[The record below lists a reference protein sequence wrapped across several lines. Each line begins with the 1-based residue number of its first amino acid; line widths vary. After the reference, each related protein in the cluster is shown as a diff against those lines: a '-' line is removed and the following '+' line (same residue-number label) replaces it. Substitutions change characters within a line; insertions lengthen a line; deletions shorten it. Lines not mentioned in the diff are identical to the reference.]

1 MKIFFLEDDDKC
13 NGIVTWLRD
22 SANSVKVVRT
32 IEDAAYYLEYEEEY
46 REFDKFILDAS
57 LLGASILHV
66 DGEQKEYNG
75 ALNGI
80 DFMMDIFPKLG
91 IDMQNASI
99 LTAFESMARNYLN
112 VNYADIS
119 INIINKNDSDLTRRL
134 LDFLNSNE
142 ERV

>member
-1 MKIFFLEDDDKC
+1 MKIFVLEDDDKC
-13 NGIVTWLRD
+13 NGIITWFQD

-32 IEDAAYYLEYEEEY
+32 IEDATYYLEYEEEY
-46 REFDKFILDAS
+46 KEYDKFILDAS
-57 LLGASILHV
+57 LLSASILHV

-91 IDMQNASI
+91 IDMHNVSI
-99 LTAFESMARNYLN
+99 LTAFENVVRSYLN
-112 VNYADIS
+112 ANYADIS
-119 INIINKNDSDLTRRL
+119 INIINKNDGDLTRRL
-134 LDFLNSNE
+134 LDFLDSNE